1 MRYFFL
7 RRVASYLLVVVY
19 VVVVIV
25 VLAVVVYFFIF
36 AVGRGLLLWGIFFSD
51 ALRRILFLLLL
62 MFIISLDLG
71 LGGGFYYGLIF
82 LRRVASHLVLVVVDV
97 YHFIRF
103 GVGRGLLLWAIFS
116 PTRCVASCSC
126 CC

>member
-1 MRYFFL
+1 MGY
-7 RRVASYLLVVVY
+7 
-19 VVVVIV
+19 
-25 VLAVVVYFFIF
+25 
-36 AVGRGLLLWGIFFSD
+36 FFSD

-71 LGGGFYYGLIF
+71 LRRGFYYGLFF

-97 YHFIRF
+97 YYFIRFGVGRGLLYYGLFFLRRVASHLVLVVVDVYYFIRF

>member
-1 MRYFFL
+1 MGY
-7 RRVASYLLVVVY
+7 
-19 VVVVIV
+19 
-25 VLAVVVYFFIF
+25 
-36 AVGRGLLLWGIFFSD
+36 FFSD

-71 LGGGFYYGLIF
+71 LGGGFYYGLFF

-97 YHFIRF
+97 YYFIRF
-103 GVGRGLLLWAIFS
+103 GVGRGILLWAIFS